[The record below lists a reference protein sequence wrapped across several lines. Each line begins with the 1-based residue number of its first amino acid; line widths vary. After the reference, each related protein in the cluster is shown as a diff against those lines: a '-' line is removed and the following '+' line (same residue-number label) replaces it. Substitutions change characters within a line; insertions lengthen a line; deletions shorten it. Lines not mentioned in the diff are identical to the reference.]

1 MSIRMT
7 VVVLERRVTWG
18 VRRLP
23 HGERAAPLIIVPSNG
38 PETTDGENVCDVL
51 CAAFMRGE
59 AEHGLSICIS
69 CAVEGAAPTVPVC
82 RD

>member
-1 MSIRMT
+1 MT

-38 PETTDGENVCDVL
+38 PETTDGENV
-51 CAAFMRGE
+51 
-59 AEHGLSICIS
+59 
-69 CAVEGAAPTVPVC
+69 
-82 RD
+82 